1 MNSMIRQCVW
11 HGSLLATVM
20 VFSSVAK
27 AQCGG
32 QSGVSPSGG
41 RGSMMMNNAST
52 YASNPLSMPGYASN
66 NLSMPDYFRQAIA
79 MQAQYNAI
87 GVQMAAKQAAQQEAY
102 DAMAR
107 PVRLANAQAKRE
119 AYEKRKAARLE
130 ARKSDSRYAM
140 NDSR

>member
-1 MNSMIRQCVW
+1 
-11 HGSLLATVM
+11 
-20 VFSSVAK
+20 
-27 AQCGG
+27 
-32 QSGVSPSGG
+32 
-41 RGSMMMNNAST
+41 MMNNPSA
-52 YASNPLSMPGYASN
+52 YASNPLSMPGYSSN
-66 NLSMPDYFRQAIA
+66 ALTMPDYFRQAIM

-102 DAMAR
+102 DSLAR

-130 ARKSDSRYAM
+130 ARKSESRYAL